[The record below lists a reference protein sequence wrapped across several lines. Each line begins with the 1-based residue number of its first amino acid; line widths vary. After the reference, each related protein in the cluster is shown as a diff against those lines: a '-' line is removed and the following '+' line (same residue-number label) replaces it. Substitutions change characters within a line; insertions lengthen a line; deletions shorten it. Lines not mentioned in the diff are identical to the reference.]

1 MWVTS
6 TLPRPPPRH
15 HHPRTRAH
23 PTDPITFVP
32 SKAWGLHQAREAPGG
47 RAPHPP
53 GGPGLSG
60 GFTGTGLQEGTEGGS
75 AVARLGARDRVG
87 PGGSPHPFPAPAWEA
102 RARVAPEGRPSGVTA
117 GSSRS
122 PMAPHVPAPFAL
134 WPSGASNGPSCP
146 ASHLLPGKWEADLS
160 HARWG
165 PGKGLH
171 HAAAPRPPQSPAQWR
186 GRGAVT
192 THPGCV
198 G

>member
-1 MWVTS
+1 MKNIS
-6 TLPRPPPRH
+6 RIISP
-15 HHPRTRAH
+15 
-23 PTDPITFVP
+23 
-32 SKAWGLHQAREAPGG
+32 KQ
-47 RAPHPP
+47 
-53 GGPGLSG
+53 
-60 GFTGTGLQEGTEGGS
+60 LQQIFQEFQKFQQFQK
-75 AVARLGARDRVG
+75 RNYRNL
-87 PGGSPHPFPAPAWEA
+87 PAWEA
-102 RARVAPEGRPSGVTA
+102 RARVAPEGPSGVTA

-122 PMAPHVPAPFAL
+122 PMAPRVPAPFAL

-160 HARWG
+160 RVRWG

-171 HAAAPRPPQSPAQWR
+171 PAAAPRPPQSPAQWR